1 MKKILMILFLILI
14 FNCSLYD
21 ISIFANEYNFNRT
34 DTIIDDGTIE
44 QLEHAFKYKYYNEI
58 QKYLDYYANKN
69 KPISEKDLEL
79 KTPIEQE
86 AYKVFITF
94 HNTRFLY
101 DTINSYIE
109 EYSYKYNIKYNKY
122 NYLIIQPEILVR
134 ITDYVKYKS
143 SNSYRSKIIN
153 KDTLYDK
160 ILSSMILMN
169 FYPDLQIDNKK
180 IIYSDY
186 RMNQDILTFLR
197 NPSYNNY
204 PVLDKLAKRKFKFI
218 ENVVPLNI
226 YPTRLIQLNSPPFIS
241 HIEFN
246 KELTRATVY
255 FIVEH
260 WSTIYSAVFNKID
273 GKWQFIKPIYMDH
286 VN

>member
-1 MKKILMILFLILI
+1 MKKILMISILVLI

-21 ISIFANEYNFNRT
+21 ISIFAYEYNFNRT
-34 DTIIDDGTIE
+34 DTIIDYGTIA
-44 QLEHAFKYKYYNEI
+44 QLEHAFKYKSYNEI
-58 QKYLDYYANKN
+58 QKYLDYYDSLN

-86 AYKVFITF
+86 TYKLFIAF

-109 EYSYKYNIKYNKY
+109 EYSYKYNIKYDKC
-122 NYLIIQPEILVR
+122 NYLIIQPEIRVS

-143 SNSYRSKIIN
+143 SKSYESKIIN
-153 KDTLYDK
+153 KDTLYK
-160 ILSSMILMN
+160 IRLSSMILTD
-169 FYPDLQIDNKK
+169 FYPDLQIENKK

-260 WSTIYSAVFNKID
+260 WSTIYKAVFNKID
-273 GKWQFIKPIYMDH
+273 GKWQYNNRIYIEH
-286 VN
+286 FN